1 MGNDVGRVK
10 WELGDQG
17 WGATTVIQAGDE
29 GGQREVDGFKRTLGS
44 QTGSLADG
52 LDAAWQGGIGGG
64 AAGSQCFWLT
74 QSSLG

>member
-1 MGNDVGRVK
+1 MGAGGPR
-10 WELGDQG
+10 L
-17 WGATTVIQAGDE
+17 GATAVVQAGDE

-52 LDAAWQGGIGGG
+52 LDAAWRGDWGG
-64 AAGSQCFWLT
+64 AAGTQCFWLT